1 MSDPQQPPVPPSGQP
16 APVSPPVTHLPATPQ
31 YPASAPYPAGAGYP
45 AAPPYPTNPQYP
57 ASAPYSPS
65 PDAPAGPPAP
75 QANPTAP
82 QAYPTAPGYPSA
94 PQAYPV
100 AVPGGAVGSALF
112 APPVPATRAGNPLG
126 RVAFVIALVTLAV
139 NLFSSL
145 ARPYFY
151 TMNTGYEAIL
161 VLDNV
166 IGIISFFV
174 YAIALVLG
182 VIALRRAGSQALAGI
197 AVGIAGAGMLGLAFT
212 LVTMTFYRFF

>member
-31 YPASAPYPAGAGYP
+31 YPASAQHPAGDGYP
-45 AAPPYPTNPQYP
+45 AAPPYPTNPQYAAGP
-57 ASAPYSPS
+57 QYSPA
-65 PDAPAGPPAP
+65 PGAPA
-75 QANPTAP
+75 AP

-94 PQAYPV
+94 PQGYPV
-100 AVPGGAVGSALF
+100 AAPGGTVGSALF